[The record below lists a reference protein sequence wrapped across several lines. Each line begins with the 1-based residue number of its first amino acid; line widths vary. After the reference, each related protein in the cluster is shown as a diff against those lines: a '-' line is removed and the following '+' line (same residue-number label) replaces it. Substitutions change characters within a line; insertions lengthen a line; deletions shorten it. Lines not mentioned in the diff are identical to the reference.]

1 MGFTIPEI
9 DKVLLPYCKKTW
21 KNAYDEA
28 FKTFPSCDYI
38 NAVSYAD
45 NILERELRQGFQSL
59 ELKLNTI
66 PSSRGDFA
74 FTTLTF
80 GQWDVNLPVED
91 KEFLYK
97 IGSTILETR
106 MKGHGGK
113 QVVFPKLV
121 YLYDK
126 NQIKEDV
133 HSQEL
138 FNEAV
143 KCSSKC
149 MYPDYLSLTGDPE
162 HNIVAKT
169 YLEHGVITSPM
180 GCRAYLTPWCDP
192 ETGKYITIGRCN
204 IGAVSLNLPII
215 MAIAKQEYPNNWRQ
229 YFWTLLEDRMETI
242 REFLKKRYE
251 VIKHIKASTNPM
263 AFCQGGF
270 YKGNL
275 NLDDEIGNLTEYMTA
290 SFGITALNEATI
302 LWNGETLH
310 EDKTF
315 ANKVLKFIN
324 ELITK
329 YKKEDNH
336 LYALYGTPAE
346 SLASTQAKQYADY
359 TGDTQFGE
367 YFTNSFHLHVSEDIN
382 PFEKQDEEYDFFHQ
396 VNGGHI
402 QYVRL
407 DNPENLE
414 ATKAIITRGM
424 DYGYYQGVNFDSAYC
439 NDCHTHSSNVMW
451 TCPHCGSSNLTVIS
465 RVCGYL
471 GYSNVNGKSRMNDG
485 KMKEIS
491 ERKSM

>member
-9 DKVLLPYCKKTW
+9 DKVLLPYCKKTFN
-21 KNAYDEA
+21 NAFNLFMHYHNDPLSAEH
-28 FKTFPSCDYI
+28 
-38 NAVSYAD
+38 YA
-45 NILERELRQGFQSL
+45 LEVLEKELRQGFQSL

-80 GQWDVNLPVED
+80 GQWDINLPDED
-91 KEFLYK
+91 REFLGK
-97 IGSTILETR
+97 IGKTILETR

-126 NQIKEDV
+126 NQIEKDSYAE
-133 HSQEL
+133 QL

-143 KCSSKC
+143 KCSSQC

-162 HNIVAKT
+162 HNVVAKT

-192 ETGKYITIGRCN
+192 ETGKYVAIGRCN
-204 IGAVSLNLPII
+204 IGAVSLNLPLII
-215 MAIAKQEYPNNWRQ
+215 AIAKQEYPDNWHNH
-229 YFWTLLEDRMETI
+229 FWNLLEDRMETI
-242 REFLKKRYE
+242 REFLKKRFE
-251 VIKHIKASTNPM
+251 IIKHTKASTNPM

-302 LWNGETLH
+302 LWNDKTLH
-310 EDKTF
+310 EDKSF
-315 ANKVLKFIN
+315 ANEVLKFIN
-324 ELITK
+324 NLITK

-346 SLASTQAKQYADY
+346 SLAATQAKQYSDY

-367 YFTNSFHLHVSEDIN
+367 YFTNSFHLHVSEDIT
-382 PFEKQDEEYDFFHQ
+382 PFEKQDEEYEFFHQ

-407 DNPENLE
+407 DNPENFE
-414 ATKAIITRGM
+414 ATKAIIIRGM
-424 DYGYYQGVNFDSAYC
+424 DHGFYQGVNFDSAYC
-439 NDCHTHSSNVMW
+439 NDCHTHSTNVMW
-451 TCPHCGSSNLTVIS
+451 NCPHCGSSNLTVIS

-471 GYSNVNGKSRMNDG
+471 GYSNVNGKTRMNDG